1 MYEKIYLI
9 EQDQLDRL
17 YAISAALHSR
27 SDRERDF
34 GHKLWLVCNDIKEQE
49 INEEQLNGNP

>member
-1 MYEKIYLI
+1 MYDKIYLI

-17 YAISAALHSR
+17 YAISAALHSL

-34 GHKLWLVCNDIKEQE
+34 GHKLWLVCNDIKAQE
-49 INEEQLNGNP
+49 INEEQITP

>member
-1 MYEKIYLI
+1 MYDKIYLI

-17 YAISAALHSR
+17 YAVSAALHSL

-34 GHKLWLVCNDIKEQE
+34 GCKLELVCKQIKAQE
-49 INEEQLNGNP
+49 INEEQIKS

>member
-1 MYEKIYLI
+1 MYDKLYLI

-17 YAISAALHSR
+17 RAISAALHSL

-34 GHKLWLVCNDIKEQE
+34 GHKLWLVTLDIERQEFKESNDE
-49 INEEQLNGNP
+49 